1 MLLPNVCE
9 ISRFGRGISKAI
21 VYRLGIIL
29 WDFCPYMLIKNRFA
43 ILIKIKIRI
52 VPIDIIDILCCFG
65 LVKINYSYK
74 GYAMLEM
81 LESIFLL
88 YNSYL
93 KLTI

>member
-52 VPIDIIDILCCFG
+52 VPIDIIDILCYSK
-65 LVKINYSYK
+65 LVITNQSYK
-74 GYAMLEM
+74 WYAMLKM

-88 YNSYL
+88 YDS
-93 KLTI
+93 